1 MIFERRQFLAGAAI
15 ALSPFNS
22 AAAQILPGPGYGTPL
37 GTSPFAPDV
46 YRARR
51 AQLMAQLK
59 TGLAVIHGATAADA
73 PDNTLLAPFTQNGD
87 FAWLTGI
94 MDEPGAILVLAPG
107 EAAVKEFLFLP
118 SRDIEMERVTV
129 ERLPLGSLIEQ
140 RTGIQRVQRSTRLGG
155 LVTQLATRAKD
166 LHFLGPVVSATAP
179 VPETLELYGRIAA
192 RVPGTSIRDQSGLL
206 TALRSVKEPRELDLM
221 QKAMTA
227 TRAGHLAAMRGV
239 KPGMTERQLRRLLE
253 EGFANAGGT
262 GLSYNSIV
270 AAGRNAASLHY
281 ITETGPIRDGDL
293 VLIDAAASVG
303 RYACDVT
310 RSFPANGRF
319 APAQRADYE
328 LVLAAQAAADSR
340 LKAGVTFEELDE
352 AARQVFRRTG
362 RIDEFYHGLGHYVGL
377 DVHDPFDRSKPIPA
391 GAVITIEPGLY
402 AHSANQG
409 IRIED
414 QYLVTAT
421 GSERMSAG
429 IPRSVA
435 EIEAAMRGKAG

>member
-1 MIFERRQFLAGAAI
+1 MQFGRRQFLAGAA
-15 ALSPFNS
+15 AVSLSPL
-22 AAAQILPGPGYGTPL
+22 AGAQAQTLPGPGYGTPL

-51 AQLMAQLK
+51 ARLMAELK
-59 TGLAVIHGATAADA
+59 TGLAVIHGATAFDA

-107 EAAVKEFLFLP
+107 EAVVKEWLFLP
-118 SRDIEMERVTV
+118 SRDVEVERVTV

-155 LVTQLATRAKD
+155 LVTQLATRAKE
-166 LHFLGPVVSATAP
+166 LHFLGPVVSANAP
-179 VPETLELYGRIAA
+179 VPETLELYHKIAA

-206 TALRSVKEPRELDLM
+206 TALRSVKEPRELELM
-221 QKAMTA
+221 QKAMAA
-227 TRAGHLAAMRGV
+227 TRAGHVAAMRSV
-239 KPGMTERQLRRLLE
+239 RPGMSERQLRRLLE
-253 EGFANAGGT
+253 DGFATAGGT
-262 GLSYNSIV
+262 GLAYNSIV

-281 ITETGPIRDGDL
+281 VTETGPIRDGDL
-293 VLIDAAASVG
+293 VLIDAAAAVG

-310 RSFPANGRF
+310 RTFPANGHF
-319 APAQRADYE
+319 SAAQRADYE
-328 LVLAAQAAADSR
+328 LVLAAQAAAEAK
-340 LKAGVTFEELDE
+340 LKAGVAYDALEE
-352 AARQVFRRTG
+352 AAKEVFRRAG

-402 AHSANQG
+402 AQSANQG

-421 GSERMSAG
+421 GFERMSAG

-435 EIEAAMRGKAG
+435 EIETVMRR